1 MYKNSL
7 FQYLAGTKIQKQI
20 KHANYIQNP
29 GHTEDFICNDMES
42 FRVIFP
48 ITQQNRTNRQINIK

>member
-29 GHTEDFICNDMES
+29 GHTEGFICNDMES
-42 FRVIFP
+42 WAIFP
-48 ITQQNRTNRQINIK
+48 ITQQNRKNRQINIK

>member
-7 FQYLAGTKIQKQI
+7 FQYLAAQRYKKQI

-48 ITQQNRTNRQINIK
+48 YHSAK

>member
-48 ITQQNRTNRQINIK
+48 YHSAK